1 MKRLCWLAVLVVSS
15 SSAYAGNTFSFVVGG
30 HRIRIEAPRHC
41 HSPSCVSVSIPGMS
55 QARRGGDRLDEDDR
69 DVADEVK
76 APVAVPPPVQ
86 AAPPP
91 ANPPVT
97 AVAAA
102 PPAVFKPAAVATQ
115 EVAAPT
121 PAIARPNLL
130 PPVPPP
136 GEKPAEAVVP
146 PAVAMPQMSSVSHRL
161 EDESADTPVG
171 DWQSEGS
178 KGAVRI
184 ERCGQAL
191 CGYALKS
198 SSNDKGEAVLVNMR
212 PKSGS
217 QWTGSVYSHDSGDTY
232 YGTMALK
239 GPNALRVE
247 VCAFGRFYCSGN
259 NWSRI
264 VTRTGKLMTS
274 RQFSPQPRS

>member
-1 MKRLCWLAVLVVSS
+1 MKRLCLLAVLVVSS
-15 SSAYAGNTFSFVVGG
+15 SSAYADTFSFVVGG
-30 HRIRIEAPRHC
+30 HRIRVEAPRHC
-41 HSPSCVSVSIPGMS
+41 HSPSCVSVSIPGIYQS
-55 QARRGGDRLDEDDR
+55 RRGRDRLDEDDR
-69 DVADEVK
+69 DVTEPVK
-76 APVAVPPPVQ
+76 MPAAVQPPIQVVPPPGNPAVV

-91 ANPPVT
+91 T
-97 AVAAA
+97 
-102 PPAVFKPAAVATQ
+102 VFKPAAAVTQDVA
-115 EVAAPT
+115 PPP
-121 PAIARPNLL
+121 PAIAPPNAL

-161 EDESADTPVG
+161 EDEPADTPVG

-198 SSNDKGEAVLVNMR
+198 STNDKGEAVLVNMR
-212 PKSGS
+212 LKSGS

-247 VCAFGRFYCSGN
+247 ACAFGRFYCSGN
-259 NWSRI
+259 SWSRI